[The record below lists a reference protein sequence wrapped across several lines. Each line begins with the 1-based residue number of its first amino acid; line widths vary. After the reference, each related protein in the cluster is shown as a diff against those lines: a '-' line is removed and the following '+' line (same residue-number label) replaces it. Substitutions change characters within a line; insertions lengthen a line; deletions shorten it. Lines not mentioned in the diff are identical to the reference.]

1 MSHINNGLMTKIW
14 GPHMWFAIN
23 CVSFGYPVNPT
34 QEQKRQYKTFFE
46 FLGFVLPCEFC
57 KTSYQFFITDGNTE
71 LNDNVFENRETLTKW
86 IFRLHNRV
94 NLKLGV
100 NYGTTYEE
108 FINKYETFRA
118 RCLVDIPGCQMPL
131 DLKSIAFKEAGKKD
145 IYIIPKKVALCFK
158 DYAEKRGIIFDKL
171 DYYDDLLKNKRN
183 SKEFNDRNKLCQ
195 EIINEM
201 RFNAKSSLEQDGE
214 FKNQPSIDELKLI
227 SMLST
232 SIPIKELYDCTK
244 KLGYKVITKY
254 KLIKNE

>member
-57 KTSYQFFITDGNTE
+57 KISYQFFITDGDT
-71 LNDNVFENRETLTKW
+71 LLSDDVFENRETLTKW
-86 IFRLHNRV
+86 IFKLHNRV

-108 FINKYETFRA
+108 FINKYELFRA
-118 RCLVDIPGCQMPL
+118 RCLVDISGCQMPL
-131 DLKSIAFKEAGKKD
+131 ELKSIAFKEEDKKD
-145 IYIIPKKVALCFK
+145 NYIISKKVALCFK
-158 DYAEKRGIIFDKL
+158 EYAEKRGILFDKL
-171 DYYDDLLKNKRN
+171 DYYEDLVKNKRN
-183 SKEFNDRNKLCQ
+183 TQEYENRNKLCQ
-195 EIINEM
+195 EIIQNM
-201 RFNAKSSLEQDGE
+201 RFNAKSSLELEGE
-214 FKNQPSIDELKLI
+214 FINKPTIDELKLI

-232 SIPIKELYDCTK
+232 SIPIKELYDCTT
-244 KLGYKVITKY
+244 KLGYNVITKY
-254 KLIKNE
+254 KLVKS